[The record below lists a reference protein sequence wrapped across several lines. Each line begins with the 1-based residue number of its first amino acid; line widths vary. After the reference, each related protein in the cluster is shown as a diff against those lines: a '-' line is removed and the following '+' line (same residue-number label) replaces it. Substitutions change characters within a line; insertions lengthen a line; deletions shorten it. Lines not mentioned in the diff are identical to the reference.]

1 MEEKIEE
8 GIPITPEE
16 EFWMGKM
23 REMTA
28 ASIKSV
34 EEAGKQL
41 IAMITVME
49 GIYAAVLAFSGIKEL
64 PKANIP
70 AALFYISPIF
80 LWLTSLFFALRIFKS
95 RRYRYYSNSP
105 DSAKET
111 FQKIASFKYRNL
123 NLAYFFL
130 CFSFIVAGIGIVY
143 WLYIGST
150 SGF

>member
-1 MEEKIEE
+1 MKKEKVEE
-8 GIPITPEE
+8 GTPLTPEE
-16 EFWMGKM
+16 EFWMEKM

-80 LWLTSLFFALRIFKS
+80 LWLISLFFALRIFKS

-111 FQKIASFKYRNL
+111 FHQIAAFKYQNL
-123 NLAYFFL
+123 NLSYFFL
-130 CFSFIVAGIGIVY
+130 CLSFVVAGGGILY
-143 WLYIGST
+143 WLLY
-150 SGF
+150 